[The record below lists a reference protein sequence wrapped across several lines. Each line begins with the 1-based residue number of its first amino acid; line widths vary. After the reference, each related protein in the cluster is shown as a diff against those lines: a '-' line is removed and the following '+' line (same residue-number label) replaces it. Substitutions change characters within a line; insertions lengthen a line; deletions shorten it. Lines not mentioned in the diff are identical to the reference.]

1 MELSKY
7 AAKKARQ
14 AETGEVGYL
23 TVEAKAEVNVAMK
36 KGLTRQTDAERRAQ
50 SERDKERNAAKNAQ
64 ENKAA
69 ALHVRGFVGRMEDAV
84 RALDDAATS
93 ITLAKAHANGAV
105 KGDLLA
111 VMGIYGVANQKAQSA
126 ILRARMLL
134 ATLEGAKGAHE

>member
-23 TVEAKAEVNVAMK
+23 TAEVKAEVKVATK
-36 KGLTRQTDAERRAQ
+36 KWPTRQTDDERRAQ

-64 ENKAA
+64 ENNAA
-69 ALHVRGFVGRMEDAV
+69 ALHVRGFVWRMEDAV
-84 RALDDAATS
+84 RAINDAATS
-93 ITLAKAHANGAV
+93 ITLANAHANGAV
-105 KGDLLA
+105 KGDVLA
-111 VMGIYGVANQKAQSA
+111 VMGIYGVAAKKAQSA

-134 ATLEGAKGAHE
+134 ATLEGAKGVHE

>member
-1 MELSKY
+1 MVISKY

-23 TVEAKAEVNVAMK
+23 TAEVKAEVKVAMK
-36 KGLTRQTDAERRAQ
+36 KGQTLQTDAERRAQ

-84 RALDDAATS
+84 LALDDAETS

-105 KGDLLA
+105 KGDVLA
-111 VMGIYGVANQKAQSA
+111 VMGIYGVASQKAQSA
-126 ILRARMLL
+126 LLRARMLL
-134 ATLEGAKGAHE
+134 AALDGAKS

>member
-7 AAKKARQ
+7 AAKKARR

-23 TVEAKAEVNVAMK
+23 TAEVKAEVKVATK
-36 KGLTRQTDAERRAQ
+36 KWPTRQTNDERRAQ

-64 ENKAA
+64 ENNAA

-84 RALDDAATS
+84 RAINDAATS
-93 ITLAKAHANGAV
+93 ITLAKAHANGEV
-105 KGDLLA
+105 KGDVLA
-111 VMGIYGVANQKAQSA
+111 VMGIYGVAAKKAQSA

-134 ATLEGAKGAHE
+134 ATLEGAKGVHE

>member
-1 MELSKY
+1 MVLSKY

-23 TVEAKAEVNVAMK
+23 TDEVKAEVKVAMK
-36 KGLTRQTDAERRAQ
+36 KGQTRQTDAERRAQ
-50 SERDKERNAAKNAQ
+50 SERDKKLNAAKNAH

-69 ALHVRGFVGRMEDAV
+69 AIHVRGFVWRMEDAV
-84 RALDDAATS
+84 HALDDAETS

-105 KGDLLA
+105 KGDLLS
-111 VMGIYGVANQKAQSA
+111 VIGIYGVAKQKAQSA

>member
-23 TVEAKAEVNVAMK
+23 TAEITETIKIAANAKGV
-36 KGLTRQTDAERRAQ
+36 TRQTDDERRAQ
-50 SERDKERNAAKNAQ
+50 SERDKARNAERNAR
-64 ENKAA
+64 ENRAA

-84 RALDDAATS
+84 RALNDAATT

-105 KGDLLA
+105 KGDVLA
-111 VMGIYGVANQKAQSA
+111 VMGIYGVASQKAQSA
-126 ILRARMLL
+126 LLRARMLL
-134 ATLEGAKGAHE
+134 AALDGAKS